1 MICADATQKIPESS
15 SERLASLPAI
25 LSRNIIGQDHVL
37 GRVEAVLRR
46 GELGLTHPRRPKGSF
61 LFLGPTGVGKTELT
75 LTFSHHFFGEN
86 RVARFDMSEYQ
97 EQKSVG
103 LLLGEHRDEEG
114 LLGKRIKHTGAK
126 VILFDEVEKAHPLVL
141 DLFLQ
146 ILDAGRITVATGET
160 LDLTEFYIVAT
171 SNIGASNLM
180 EMSETVPFRTLERV
194 VFEQVDQQLRPELVG
209 RFTEKLVFRRLT
221 YEVQRRICLKVIRDE
236 QERLSSKGFQVTESN
251 EAVEFLLRSG
261 IHKKLGARP
270 MRDCVER
277 NIQNAIAQDLMNG
290 GKGSG
295 VLKLCPASHSLM
307 LEQAMTEKTS

>member
-1 MICADATQKIPESS
+1 MICADAILKKPENL
-15 SERLASLPAI
+15 SEKLGSLSVA
-25 LSRNIIGQDHVL
+25 LNRNIIGQDHVL

-75 LTFSHHFFGEN
+75 LTFTRHLFGDD

-103 LLLGEHRDEEG
+103 LLLGEHRNEEG
-114 LLGKRIKHTGAK
+114 ILGRRINHGGAQ
-126 VILFDEVEKAHPLVL
+126 VVLFDEIEKAHPLVL
-141 DLFLQ
+141 DLLLQ

-160 LDLTEFYIVAT
+160 LDLTRLYVVAT

-194 VFEQVDQQLRPELVG
+194 VLEQVDQQLRPELIG
-209 RFTEKLVFRRLT
+209 RFSEKLVFRRLT
-221 YEVQRRICLKVIRDE
+221 YEVQRQICLKVIRDE
-236 QERLSSKGFQVTESN
+236 QERLSGKGYQVKESN
-251 EAVEFLLRSG
+251 EAVEFLLRAG

-277 NIQNAIAQDLMNG
+277 NIQNAIAADLMVGGNG
-290 GKGSG
+290 CG
-295 VLKLCPASHSLM
+295 VLRFIPLGHCLG
-307 LEQAMTEKTS
+307 LERSAE

>member
-1 MICADATQKIPESS
+1 MICADATLKHPEIPSG
-15 SERLASLPAI
+15 RLASLPTI

-114 LLGKRIKHTGAK
+114 ILGKRIKHSGAR
-126 VILFDEVEKAHPLVL
+126 VILFDEIEKAHPLVL

-146 ILDAGRITVATGET
+146 ILDPGRITLATGET
-160 LDLTEFYIVAT
+160 LDLTRFYIVAT
-171 SNIGASNLM
+171 SNVGAGNLM
-180 EMSETVPFRTLERV
+180 EMSDTVPFRTLERV

-209 RFTEKLVFRRLT
+209 
-221 YEVQRRICLKVIRDE
+221 
-236 QERLSSKGFQVTESN
+236 
-251 EAVEFLLRSG
+251 
-261 IHKKLGARP
+261 
-270 MRDCVER
+270 
-277 NIQNAIAQDLMNG
+277 
-290 GKGSG
+290 
-295 VLKLCPASHSLM
+295 
-307 LEQAMTEKTS
+307 

>member
-1 MICADATQKIPESS
+1 MICADATQKIPGSS

-75 LTFSHHFFGEN
+75 LTFGHHFFGEN
-86 RVARFDMSEYQ
+86 CVARFDMSEYQ

-126 VILFDEVEKAHPLVL
+126 VILFDEIEKAHPLVL

-146 ILDAGRITVATGET
+146 MLDAGRITLATGET

-221 YEVQRRICLKVIRDE
+221 YDVQRRIC
-236 QERLSSKGFQVTESN
+236 
-251 EAVEFLLRSG
+251 
-261 IHKKLGARP
+261 
-270 MRDCVER
+270 
-277 NIQNAIAQDLMNG
+277 
-290 GKGSG
+290 
-295 VLKLCPASHSLM
+295 
-307 LEQAMTEKTS
+307 